1 MSTHVN
7 IPLAGCM
14 SVKRPWDELAA
25 IHFYIYNG
33 LFIFFIYTIAHMDNN
48 TDINAALHK
57 V

>member
-25 IHFYIYNG
+25 IHLYIYNG
-33 LFIFFIYTIAHMDNN
+33 LFIFFIYTIVHMDNN
-48 TDINAALHK
+48 TDINAALHE